1 MGGPAAGGALGP
13 ELPDLIILEVG
24 VDEIAQGRPLGA
36 KGARRRRRRAGRLT
50 RVWPCADGWDPA
62 SRHCTRGEAR
72 RVFVPGWIG
81 HPSAIETRRLK
92 RFS

>member
-62 SRHCTRGEAR
+62 SRHAPAAR
-72 RVFVPGWIG
+72 PDASSSPAGSVIRVL
-81 HPSAIETRRLK
+81 SK
-92 RFS
+92 RDG